1 MAKRVTTPA
10 GRAADRSEGNPGD
23 APSLKQRMLSG
34 DLVVGT
40 FLQTPHRVVGEFVGS
55 LGFDA
60 VCLEAEH
67 SAYGAEH
74 VQQVVAA
81 LALTAARPLVRV
93 ADNEWAR
100 IAVALDAGA
109 EGVIVPR
116 VNSAEEARAV
126 ARAALYP
133 PAGDRGIGPGRVT
146 GFGLDAGPAYRARAN
161 ERNLV
166 GVQVETRAAVDRVDE
181 IAAADGV
188 DMVFIGPSDLS
199 SSLALEPGSAEL
211 DAVIARLVERS
222 LAAGK
227 LVGIFAGMP
236 EAAARWAGEG
246 VRLVLLASE
255 LVFLARGAAAA
266 RQRLADLVVPR
277 PRE

>member
-10 GRAADRSEGNPGD
+10 DRAGDRSQGSPGD

-40 FLQTPHRVVGEFVGS
+40 FLQTPHRVAGEFVGS

-81 LALTAARPLVRV
+81 VALTAARPLVRV

-181 IAAADGV
+181 IAAVDGI

-199 SSLALEPGSAEL
+199 SSLALEPGSPEL
-211 DAVIARLVERS
+211 DAVIARLIERS

-266 RQRLADLVVPR
+266 RQQLAELVAPR
-277 PRE
+277 PQE

>member
-10 GRAADRSEGNPGD
+10 GRAGDRSEGSPAD

-40 FLQTPHRVVGEFVGS
+40 FLQTPHRVAGEFVGS

-81 LALTAARPLVRV
+81 VALTAARTLVRV